1 MPTQSFDL
9 VVIGTGAAGSNVA
22 YACRAAG
29 WRVAIVDSRPF
40 GGTCALRGCD
50 PKKVLVGVAELV
62 DWNRR
67 MTGKGVLAE
76 PTHMDWAELIRFKR
90 TFTDPVPEN
99 REHGFVEAGIA
110 PFHGHARFTGPKTIQ
125 IGRDILESRYI
136 VVAAG
141 AKPRDLKIPGAA
153 LLISSEQFLEL
164 NELPRR
170 ILFVGGG
177 YISFEF
183 AHVAARAGAQVTIL
197 HRGAQPLEQFD
208 ADLVQRLLERTRE
221 LGVDV
226 QLTTEVENVE
236 KAASLRVHASAE
248 KAKRVFETHL
258 VVHGAG
264 RVPDIED
271 LDLQKAGVQ
280 HDIHGVKVNEYLQSV
295 SNPAVYAA
303 GDAAASG
310 GPPLTPVAG
319 YEGEIVSSNLLNG
332 NSRKVDYRGVPS
344 VVFTVPPLA
353 RVGLLE
359 QTAREQGLRFRVR
372 HEDTSTWYSSRRV
385 AEPCSGFKVLIEE
398 DTERILGAHLLGPQ
412 ADEVINLF
420 AIAIRTKLLAK
431 DLKDILFAYPTHGSD
446 IENMLSR

>member
-1 MPTQSFDL
+1 MSTQSFDL
-9 VVIGTGAAGSNVA
+9 VVIGTGTAGSNVA
-22 YACRAAG
+22 YLCRAAG

-67 MTGKGVLAE
+67 MTGKGVRAE
-76 PTHMDWAELIRFKR
+76 PTHLDWAELIRFKR

-99 REHGFVEAGIA
+99 REHSFVEAGIA
-110 PFHGHARFTGPKTIQ
+110 PFHGRARFTGPRTMQ

-136 VVAAG
+136 AIAAG
-141 AKPRDLKIPGAA
+141 AKPRDLKIPGAT
-153 LLISSEQFLEL
+153 LLITSDQFLEL

-170 ILFVGGG
+170 ILFMGGG

-183 AHVAARAGAQVTIL
+183 AHVAARAGAQGTIL

-208 ADLVQRLLERTRE
+208 ADLVHRLLERTAE
-221 LGVDV
+221 LGVAV
-226 QLTTEVENVE
+226 QLGTEVEGIE
-236 KAASLRVHASAE
+236 KGASFRVHASAE
-248 KAKRVFETHL
+248 KAKRVFETDL

-264 RVPDIED
+264 RVADVED
-271 LDLQKAGVQ
+271 LDLATAGVKY
-280 HDIHGVKVNEYLQSV
+280 DSRGVEVNEYLQSV

-319 YEGEIVSSNLLNG
+319 YDGEIVASNLLNG
-332 NSRKVDYRGVPS
+332 NSRTVDYRGVPS

-359 QTAREQGLRFRVR
+359 QTALQQGVRFRMH

-385 AEPCSGFKVLIEE
+385 RESCSGFKVLIEE

-431 DLKDILFAYPTHGSD
+431 DLKDAVLAYPTHGSD
-446 IENMLSR
+446 IEHML